1 MSNKTHD
8 QLSNPS
14 RRTLLASGAAAVGA
28 TLIPAAISHAQTQTP
43 TLKAQPVP
51 PETPPAG
58 YNILFV
64 LVDQEHFFTSW
75 PFPVPARE
83 AIKRQAITF
92 LNHQAA
98 ACVCSAARSVIYT
111 GQHIQATGVSDNL
124 NYIWQR
130 DMSTDIKTIGHRLT
144 ELGYHAAYQGK
155 WHLSAN
161 MDLTSKAIDAPLKTY
176 QQTIESY
183 GFKDYFGVG
192 DLIDGT
198 LGGYQYDDLTLSSS
212 ITWLRTEAET
222 LRAKGQP
229 WYLAVNFV
237 NPHDVMYFNS
247 DLPTENIQSK
257 SHSMDIARAPNDALY
272 QATWDQ
278 APLPGSRHQS
288 FDAPGRP
295 AGQKLYQ
302 QAIDEMV
309 GKWPDEDRRWTAL
322 QNYYFNAIRDCDR
335 KVETLLSALKNNGMD
350 KNTIVIFTADHGE
363 LGGAHQ
369 MRGKGTSTYRQQ
381 NHLPLMIVHPAYPGG
396 LECSAITSQLDL
408 TPTIIGLTGKD
419 HTSRTKAA
427 EGLKGKDFSSIL
439 KNPEQAKIDTVRTS
453 ALFNFDM
460 LSYQDPK
467 WSGMT
472 IDTKKYQAKT
482 AQQQAAMLE
491 KYPPDFNNR
500 TSIRSIWDGQ
510 YRFSRYFSPIHFN
523 TPTTLDELFAK
534 NDVEVYDLVNDPE
547 EVNNLALDLKKNGPL
562 ILALNEKANQR
573 IALEV
578 GVDDGSF
585 LPIRNGK
592 WHFPPSSDR

>member
-1 MSNKTHD
+1 MSNKVND
-8 QLSNPS
+8 LLSNPS

-28 TLIPAAISHAQTQTP
+28 TFIPGAIPNVQAAISNTE
-43 TLKAQPVP
+43 AQPTAP
-51 PETPPAG
+51 DTPPAG

-64 LVDQEHFFTSW
+64 LVDQEHFFPSW

-83 AIKRQAITF
+83 AIKKRATTF
-92 LNHQAA
+92 LNHQGA

-130 DMSTDIKTIGHRLT
+130 DMSTEIKTIGHRLT
-144 ELGYHAAYQGK
+144 DLGYHSSYQGK

-161 MDLTSKAIDAPLKTY
+161 MDLTSTAIDAPLKKY

-183 GFKDYFGVG
+183 GFKDYFGIG

-257 SHSMDIARAPNDALY
+257 SHSMDIARAPDDALY
-272 QATWDQ
+272 QASWDQ
-278 APLPGSRHQS
+278 APLPASRHQS

-295 AGQKLYQ
+295 KGQKLYQ
-302 QAIDEMV
+302 QTMDDMV
-309 GKWPDEDRRWTAL
+309 GQWPDEDRRWTAL
-322 QNYYFNAIRDCDR
+322 RNYYYNAIRDCDH
-335 KVETLLSALKNNGMD
+335 KVEALLAALKNNGMD

-363 LGGAHQ
+363 LGGNHQ

-396 LECSAITSQLDL
+396 KECIAITSQLDL

-419 HTSRTKAA
+419 QSSRTKAA
-427 EGLKGKDFSSIL
+427 EGLRGKDFSQIL

-467 WSGMT
+467 WSAMT

-482 AQQQAAMLE
+482 AKQQAEMLE

-510 YRFSRYFSPIHFN
+510 YRFSRYFSPTHFN
-523 TPTTLDELFAK
+523 TPTTLEELFSK
-534 NDVEVYDLVNDPE
+534 NDVEVYDLLNDPD
-547 EVNNLALDLKKNGPL
+547 EVNNLVLDQKKMAP
-562 ILALNEKANQR
+562 
-573 IALEV
+573 
-578 GVDDGSF
+578 
-585 LPIRNGK
+585 
-592 WHFPPSSDR
+592 

>member
-1 MSNKTHD
+1 MSSLTDTKP
-8 QLSNPS
+8 SNPS
-14 RRTLLASGAAAVGA
+14 RRSVLASGAAALGA
-28 TLIPAAISHAQTQTP
+28 TLIPAVLTHADASAP
-43 TLKAQPVP
+43 LPKSPLVAPDI
-51 PETPPAG
+51 PPAG

-83 AIKRQAITF
+83 AIKKQAVTF

-111 GQHIQATGVSDNL
+111 GQHIQETGVADNL

-144 ELGYHAAYQGK
+144 ELGYHASYQGK

-183 GFKDYFGVG
+183 GFQDYFGVG

-198 LGGYQYDDLTLSSS
+198 LGGYQFDDLTLSSS

-222 LRAKGQP
+222 LRAKAQP

-257 SHSMDIARAPNDALY
+257 SHSMDIARAPLDALY
-272 QATWDQ
+272 QATWDKE
-278 APLPGSRHQS
+278 PLPASRHQS

-295 AGQKLYQ
+295 KGQKLYQ
-302 QAIDEMV
+302 ATMDDMV
-309 GKWPDEDRRWTAL
+309 GKWPDEDRRWAAL
-322 QNYYFNAIRDCDR
+322 RNYYYNAIRDCDR
-335 KVETLLSALKNNGMD
+335 KIEALLAALKNNGMD

-363 LGGAHQ
+363 LGGNHQ

-396 LECSAITSQLDL
+396 KECVAITSQLDL
-408 TPTIIGLTGKD
+408 TPTIIGLTGMD
-419 HTSRTKAA
+419 PSSRKKAVD
-427 EGLKGKDFSSIL
+427 GLKGQDFSSLL

-467 WSGMT
+467 WSAMT
-472 IDTKKYQAKT
+472 IDTKKYQTKT
-482 AQQQAAMLE
+482 AAQQAAMLE

-510 YRFSRYFSPIHFN
+510 YRFSRYFSPTEFN
-523 TPTTLDELFAK
+523 TPKTLEELFSK
-534 NDVEVYDLVNDPE
+534 NDVEVYDLLNDPD
-547 EVNNLALDLKKNGPL
+547 EVNNLVLDQKKNGAL

-573 IALEV
+573 IAEEV

-592 WHFPPSSDR
+592 WAFPPSSDR